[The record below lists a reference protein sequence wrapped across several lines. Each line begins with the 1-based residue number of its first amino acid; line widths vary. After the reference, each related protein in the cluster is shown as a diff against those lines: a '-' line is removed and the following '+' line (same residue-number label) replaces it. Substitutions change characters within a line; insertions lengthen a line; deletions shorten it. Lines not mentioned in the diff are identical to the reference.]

1 MKIKRFIIIMV
12 KIFNNSDQQISN
24 IYKNCIVDGDI
35 HIIKNTNS
43 LDPII
48 NYSKNI
54 IFLNFLLDVQRAQ
67 EEINI
72 NDYV

>member
-1 MKIKRFIIIMV
+1 MV
-12 KIFNNSDQQISN
+12 KIFNNSDQQINN

-35 HIIKNTNS
+35 HIIKDTNS

-54 IFLNFLLDVQRAQ
+54 INKHFNNFSDVQRAQ
-67 EEINI
+67 E
-72 NDYV
+72 